1 MRDLSASE
9 RNRLHELLADE
20 ALGQLGPEESAEL
33 EALRR
38 DDGDE
43 PESDEARF
51 DEALGELIVAFDRAE
66 GGAGMPAEVR
76 ERIVARG
83 RGIAGTVRPGASSG
97 GSRRLGLW
105 LSLAAIVLLTAST
118 IVLLVQLGERDE
130 RLQAMR
136 ERVESNEMLLASAR
150 ERVSELEGFEA
161 EALELAERLNEVT
174 SELDRARFRIAE
186 LTTPLDPEELKTAR
200 QTLARLPET
209 IRVEWQPFEAE
220 GLPPVEQPGVTGDVV
235 WNDRL
240 EEGYMRFVGL
250 DPNDPD
256 VEQYQVW
263 VIDERGMEQKV
274 SGGVFDVTAEGEVIV
289 PIHPGIDVG
298 RVALIAVTVEDSG
311 GTWVPDLRRRVVVA
325 PRG

>member
-136 ERVESNEMLLASAR
+136 ERVESNERLLASAR
-150 ERVSELEGFEA
+150 ERVSELGAGWTFDEPIDEDIIDFLRRLEPETYIAARHHLVGLPSGLFVDEGDTA
-161 EALELAERLNEVT
+161 QLCRRILAMRQSSRALEPR
-174 SELDRARFRIAE
+174 
-186 LTTPLDPEELKTAR
+186 PLPA
-200 QTLARLPET
+200 
-209 IRVEWQPFEAE
+209 
-220 GLPPVEQPGVTGDVV
+220 
-235 WNDRL
+235 
-240 EEGYMRFVGL
+240 
-250 DPNDPD
+250 
-256 VEQYQVW
+256 
-263 VIDERGMEQKV
+263 
-274 SGGVFDVTAEGEVIV
+274 GG
-289 PIHPGIDVG
+289 
-298 RVALIAVTVEDSG
+298 
-311 GTWVPDLRRRVVVA
+311 
-325 PRG
+325 